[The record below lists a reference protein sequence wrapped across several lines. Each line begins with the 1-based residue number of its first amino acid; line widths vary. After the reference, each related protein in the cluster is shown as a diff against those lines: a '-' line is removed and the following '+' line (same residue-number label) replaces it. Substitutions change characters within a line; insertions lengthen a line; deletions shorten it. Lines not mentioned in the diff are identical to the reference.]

1 VDEVAQGQDGCFA
14 GLRRVGDDGAAGLE
28 RANQLADLRPTD
40 AVEEQPQ
47 LGVAL
52 INARVDRSTDAFDS
66 FFDITFG
73 TLLVR

>member
-1 VDEVAQGQDGCFA
+1 
-14 GLRRVGDDGAAGLE
+14 
-28 RANQLADLRPTD
+28 LADLRPTD

-52 INARVDRSTDAFDS
+52 INARVDRRADAFDS